1 MLLFLLL
8 MNLIGYYG
16 IFVGLGIRNDSIMV
30 QRLDA
35 DRYETS
41 ETVTIKIP
49 ITLPYAPDRDVFE
62 RVDGKFEYQG
72 EFYRLVKQKFS
83 KDTLTVICVR
93 DKTEKNIQHALVNY
107 VRTFGENQL
116 PGKAQTKFSIS
127 FVKDYILLVY
137 EINKISDG
145 WVTDVLKNGSLN
157 SFIASFSSSIIHPP
171 ERL

>member
-1 MLLFLLL
+1 
-8 MNLIGYYG
+8 
-16 IFVGLGIRNDSIMV
+16 MV

-35 DRYETS
+35 DRYESS
-41 ETVTIKIP
+41 ETVIIKIP
-49 ITLPYAPDRDVFE
+49 ITLPYAQDRDNFE

-107 VRTFGENQL
+107 VQTFGENQL

-145 WVTDVLKNGSLN
+145 WVSDVLKHGSLD

-171 ERL
+171 ERI